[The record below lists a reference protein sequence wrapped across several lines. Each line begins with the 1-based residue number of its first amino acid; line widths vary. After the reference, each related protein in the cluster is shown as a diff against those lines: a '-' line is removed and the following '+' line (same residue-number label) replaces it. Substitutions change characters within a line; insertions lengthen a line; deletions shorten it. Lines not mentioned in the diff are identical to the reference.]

1 MKSVSMGRIAAGFLM
16 AASTLAAGFGAASAQ
31 TFTHE
36 MGKATFAQTPTRFA
50 ASNWSLTE
58 SLLALGVEPVAIPEA
73 DGYRMWVVEPK
84 LPDTFADLGNRREPN
99 LEALREA
106 KPDAI
111 LIGSEIAMAYDK
123 LSAFAPTLVYSIY
136 NIESDKPALARA
148 EDLMRK
154 LGELTGKSDKAEDVI
169 ASADARIK
177 AAGDRIRKAVGDDAK
192 FAVVRILDEAHFRI
206 HGKTSLFGSTLA
218 RMGFEDAWTGDVN
231 GWEFHNGDISDLA
244 KMGDVQLAYVAPIAP
259 TTRTKLLESGIWKA
273 LPFTRNN
280 HVYEVPSSWTFGG
293 VLSAARF
300 AEKLADAVTQAN
312 GS

>member
-1 MKSVSMGRIAAGFLM
+1 MQSVWMGRIAAGLLI
-16 AASTLAAGFGAASAQ
+16 AFGTFSSGSVSAQ

-36 MGKATFAQTPTRFA
+36 LGKTTFAKTPTRFA

-58 SLLALGVEPVAIPEA
+58 SLLALGIAPVAIPEA
-73 DGYRMWVVEPK
+73 DGYRTWVVEPE
-84 LPDTFADLGNRREPN
+84 LPASFADLGNRREPN

-136 NIESDKPALARA
+136 NIESDKPAIERA
-148 EDLMRK
+148 EDLMRNLGK
-154 LGELTGKSDKAEDVI
+154 LTDKSDKAEDVI
-169 ASADARIK
+169 ASANERID
-177 AAGDRIRKAVGDDAK
+177 AAGARIRKAVGDDAK

-206 HGKTSLFGSTLA
+206 HGKTSLFGSTLG
-218 RMGFEDAWTGDVN
+218 RMGFANAWTGDVN

-244 KMGDVQLAYVAPIAP
+244 KMGDVQFVYVAPVAP
-259 TTRTKLLESGIWKA
+259 TTRTKLLSSGIWKA

-293 VLSAARF
+293 ILSAARF
-300 AEKLADAVTQAN
+300 AELLADAVTTAQ